1 MSITFPLNFVLPG
14 LEISKEASEESN
26 LGNSLKG
33 TNLDAVVVPVLES
46 AHSAALSVSHRI
58 QSICPKKVTAKRQ
71 QTDSTLL
78 TLYPASVILES
89 ETVRPG
95 TLCGRVRLQPSPQG

>member
-14 LEISKEASEESN
+14 LEISNEASEESN

-46 AHSAALSVSHRI
+46 ASAG
-58 QSICPKKVTAKRQ
+58 SICK
-71 QTDSTLL
+71 S
-78 TLYPASVILES
+78 
-89 ETVRPG
+89 
-95 TLCGRVRLQPSPQG
+95 